1 MRLACFV
8 VTAQALSLAQ
18 SLQRSLDEPLDLY
31 VLEKYLPTSA
41 DSGLRGFAK
50 LSVAVKDCFSAYDGL
65 IFIMS
70 TGIVVRTIAPFIQ
83 DKLTDPAVVVFDE
96 QGQHGIS
103 LLSGHVGSANEL
115 TRELCQAIGASPVI
129 TTATDSVG
137 IIAPDTLATRLALRP
152 WPKVRIKTVNSA
164 VLGGAKIHWRIDKT
178 LPHSVYYKRKLE
190 QEGQWVDLC
199 ITSQLLAVLPE
210 EREQIEVVIMAESNL
225 PQLGDL
231 PENILCLTPRR
242 LIAGVGCRRG
252 TPAALVML
260 ALDTACRMIGRD
272 RSFIDVLASTVVKKH
287 EAGILFA
294 GDNLVRPVY
303 FYDNDAMKASIAKY
317 NLSESDFVKQTIGIG
332 NVAEA
337 AAYTCAGERGGRLAL
352 RKTKFEK
359 VTVALLWEK

>member
-1 MRLACFV
+1 MRIACFV
-8 VTAQALSLAQ
+8 VTEQALALAR
-18 SLQRSLDEPLDLY
+18 SLQRSLDEPMDLY
-31 VLEKYLPTSA
+31 APEKYLA
-41 DSGLRGFAK
+41 AEGGNLHGFAR
-50 LSVAVKDCFSAYDGL
+50 LADAVAENFSAYDGL

-70 TGIVVRTIAPFIQ
+70 TGIVVRTIAPFIR

-96 QGQHGIS
+96 QGRHGIS
-103 LLSGHVGSANEL
+103 LLSGHVGGANEL

-129 TTATDSVG
+129 TTATDSAG
-137 IIAPDTLATRLALRP
+137 LLAPDTLATRLALKP
-152 WPKVRIKTVNSA
+152 WPKVRIKTMNSGILA
-164 VLGGAKIHWRIDKT
+164 GQKLHWRIDKT

-190 QEGQWVDLC
+190 QAGQWVDLC

-210 EREQIEVVIMAESNL
+210 EREQLEVVIMSER
-225 PQLGDL
+225 DL
-231 PENILCLTPRR
+231 PPLDDLPKNILCLTPRR

-287 EAGILFA
+287 EAGILYA

-303 FYDNDAMKASIAKY
+303 FYDNEAMAASIAKY